1 MKRKYLNLI
10 VILSV
15 LSFLTVFTQKVS
27 ADVDYSINNMDVIAK
42 VNRDGSLSMQ
52 RTIEYDFASDAH
64 GVFYK
69 QNLNKNQNLSDI

>member
-42 VNRDGSLSMQ
+42 VNRDG
-52 RTIEYDFASDAH
+52 
-64 GVFYK
+64 
-69 QNLNKNQNLSDI
+69 